1 MKDLDYV
8 NIPSV
13 NPLYFIIDKADGY
26 IEENNGNKYFTLVSN
41 EKNKETLKKYTDI
54 WNKIKN
60 LIQKINVRW
69 GNYDDK
75 CMKIRW
81 FRWWFIFG

>member
-54 WNKIKN
+54 LNKIKN
-60 LIQKINVRW
+60 LIQKINVR
-69 GNYDDK
+69 
-75 CMKIRW
+75 
-81 FRWWFIFG
+81 